1 MLYEVYDGDERIE
14 QLENLT
20 EAIDFAKSY
29 IGAYSAENLNLR
41 ISLQL
46 VSQDEIQRITKA
58 DTRSIGIVLESLFA
72 KIKSFLDK

>member
-1 MLYEVYDGDERIE
+1 MLYEIYDGDERIE
-14 QLENLT
+14 QLEDLT
-20 EAIDFAKSY
+20 EAIDFAKAY

-46 VSQDEIQRITKA
+46 VSQDEIQQITKA

-72 KIKSFLDK
+72 KVKSFLDK